1 MNVGIEVHTNLVYEG
16 RTTGL
21 GIGIWPAPIMLQAAI
36 YQPETKNLTPPKA
49 NELLPRTYVFR
60 EDTYNTASRIRR
72 GRLYQAGA
80 AQPQEWKVMP
90 HPAIPN
96 ERQLIRDSV
105 AGILQKQLYTF
116 SSIPLRSHL
125 VSLKIERP
133 VFVLG
138 NDHGF
143 TIWALVNAET
153 SATGDELVTLKARQ
167 TIGALPTLH
176 RQEIIDAGGSRVFE
190 FIEKLETD
198 IYGAGSESV
207 IDRAREAATA
217 ICSVYLQSK
226 YDVKPGKDLG
236 ALANL
241 LQDKG
246 LEIAANSA
254 STIARLHS
262 RGKHAEQE
270 RRNMRPIHEQDAQLA
285 IQLIGTVLCDLG
297 WADW

>member
-1 MNVGIEVHTNLVYEG
+1 MNVGIEVNTNLVYEG

-21 GIGIWPAPIMLQAAI
+21 GIGIWPAPTMLQVAI
-36 YQPETKNLTPPKA
+36 YSPETKNLLPPRP
-49 NELLPRTYVFR
+49 NELLPNTFVFR

-80 AQPQEWKVMP
+80 AQPQEWQVMP
-90 HPAIPN
+90 HPAMPD
-96 ERQLIRDSV
+96 ERRLIRVV
-105 AGILQKQLYTF
+105 AGTLKKQLYTF
-116 SSIPLRSHL
+116 SSIRLRSYL
-125 VSLKIERP
+125 VSKEIKRP
-133 VFVLG
+133 VFVIG

-153 SATGDELVTLKARQ
+153 SATGEELVTLKARQ
-167 TIGALPTLH
+167 NIGALPTLH
-176 RQEIIDAGGSRVFE
+176 RQEIIDAGGDRALE

-217 ICSVYLQSK
+217 ICSIYLQSK
-226 YDVKPGKDLG
+226 YGAEPGKDLG
-236 ALANL
+236 ALASI
-241 LQDKG
+241 LQENK

-270 RRNMRPIHEQDAQLA
+270 KRNMRPIHEQDAQLA
-285 IQLIGTVLCDLG
+285 IQLLGTILCDLG